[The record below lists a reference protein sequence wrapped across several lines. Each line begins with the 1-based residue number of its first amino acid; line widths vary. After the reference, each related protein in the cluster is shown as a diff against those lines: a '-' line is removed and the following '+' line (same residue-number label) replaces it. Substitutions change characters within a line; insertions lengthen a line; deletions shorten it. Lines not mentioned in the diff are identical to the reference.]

1 MQSTRIKVQP
11 AMASARKDT
20 NKPITSVGLTRF
32 FFASR
37 RRHTRCSRD
46 WSSDVCSSDL
56 PGPEHDTQQYE
67 GAAGGEDRVEAG
79 QVAPPD
85 GRQPRREQADRGQA
99 RERENRTHVHVA
111 NIRERLTPAQAA
123 A

>member
-1 MQSTRIKVQP
+1 MCIAYNTIVTRMSRCEKLRLRLCLFLHIAYLV
-11 AMASARKDT
+11 
-20 NKPITSVGLTRF
+20 F
-32 FFASR
+32 FFFFFQAEDGI
-37 RRHTRCSRD
+37 RD
-46 WSSDVCSSDL
+46 LTVTGVQTCAL
-56 PGPEHDTQQYE
+56 PIS
-67 GAAGGEDRVEAG
+67 AGGEDRVEAG